1 MFIKREGGVI
11 IMEIPGVTVM
21 EVQEG
26 SNKVLIL
33 FILILVI
40 CLIVGGILGAV
51 MDMVV
56 EGVVVGASAG
66 LVIFVCI
73 LLLNMCTN
81 NVMDKTYYT
90 VKISNDVNM
99 EEFLE
104 HYTIV
109 RQDGDIYTVVET
121 N

>member
-1 MFIKREGGVI
+1 
-11 IMEIPGVTVM
+11 MEIHGVTVM

-40 CLIVGGILGAV
+40 CLILGIILGAV
-51 MDMVV
+51 MDAVV
-56 EGVVVGASAG
+56 EGMVVGASTG

-73 LLLNMCTN
+73 LLLNMCTH
-81 NVMDKTYYT
+81 NVIDKTYYT

-109 RQDGDIYTVVET
+109 RQDGDIYTVVE
-121 N
+121 NN